1 MIRGIVCIDIGGT
14 EIKYGLMNEEEVLCG
29 VDRIPSD
36 AYLGG
41 TGLKMKVSKIL
52 DYFLDEYEVLGVA
65 ISTAGMV
72 DPVNGKIMY
81 SGPQIPDY
89 IGVDWKQYINE
100 KYALP
105 SSVENDVNC
114 AGLAEAVSGAAAKC
128 SSVVCLTVG
137 TGIGGA
143 FILDKKV
150 YHGFSGSAMEIGY
163 MHQNRGSFQENAS
176 TTALVEKFSKRKKIS
191 PEEMD
196 GKKIFDLAKKGDL
209 EAIEEID
216 FLIDHLGEGIADL
229 CYLLNPEIV
238 VLGGGIMERTEYL
251 KPRILKKVKE
261 KLLGQI
267 YKNTEFT
274 FALHKN
280 NAGMIGAYF
289 HYQQN
294 RH

>member
-14 EIKYGLMNEEEVLCG
+14 EIKYGLMNEEEALCG
-29 VDRIPSD
+29 VDKIPSE

-41 TGLKMKVSKIL
+41 TGLKMKVSQIL
-52 DYFLDEYEVLGVA
+52 EGFLDEYEVLGVA

-72 DPVNGKIMY
+72 DPDQGTIIY
-81 SGPQIPDY
+81 SGPQIPEY
-89 IGVDWKQYINE
+89 IGVDWNHYINE

-105 SSVENDVNC
+105 STVENDVNC

-143 FILDKKV
+143 FILNRKV

-163 MHQNRGSFQENAS
+163 LHQNHGSFQENAS
-176 TTALVEKFSKRKKIS
+176 TTTLVDRFSTRKGIS
-191 PEEMD
+191 REETD
-196 GKKIFDLAKKGDL
+196 GKKIFDLAKEGDL
-209 EAIEEID
+209 DAVEEID
-216 FLIDHLGEGIADL
+216 LLIEHLSTGIADL
-229 CYLLNPEIV
+229 CYTLNPEMV
-238 VLGGGIMERTEYL
+238 VLGGGIMEQTDYL
-251 KPRILKKVKE
+251 EPRILRKLRE

-267 YKNTEFT
+267 YQNTRFA

-280 NAGMIGAYF
+280 YAGMIGAYYHF
-289 HYQQN
+289 KQN

>member
-29 VDRIPSD
+29 LGKIPTE
-36 AYLGG
+36 ANLGG
-41 TGLKMKVSKIL
+41 TGLKLKVSQL
-52 DYFLDEYEVLGVA
+52 LEYFQSEYEVLGVA

-72 DPVNGKIMY
+72 DPEKGTILY

-89 IGVDWKQYINE
+89 IGVDWKHYINE

-105 SSVENDVNC
+105 SAVENDVNC
-114 AGLAEAVSGAAAKC
+114 AGLAEAISGAAAKC

-143 FILDKKV
+143 FILHGKV

-163 MHQNRGSFQENAS
+163 LHQHHGSFQENAS
-176 TTALVEKFSKRKKIS
+176 TTTLVERFSKRKGIS
-191 PEEMD
+191 PEETD
-196 GKKIFDLAKKGDL
+196 GRRIFDLAKAGDGDAL
-209 EAIEEID
+209 EEID
-216 FLIDHLGEGIADL
+216 LLIDYLGEGIADL
-229 CYLLNPEIV
+229 CYTLNPEIV
-238 VLGGGIMERTEYL
+238 VLGGGIMEQTEYL
-251 KPRILKKVKE
+251 KPRILKKLKE

-267 YKNTEFT
+267 YHNTEFA

-280 NAGMIGAYF
+280 HAGMIGAYY
-289 HYQQN
+289 HYKQN
-294 RH
+294 KH